1 MTGPAQKFIPRPSPE
16 TAAWWEGC
24 RNHELLI
31 QSCTKCGHRQFY
43 PRIICTEC
51 MSDKLEWTRSAG
63 RGRVLTFTICRLPV
77 SEAYAGDVP
86 YVIALV
92 QLEEG
97 PTMMSNIVECN
108 PESVTTGMPVE
119 VIFEQRSE
127 KITIPQFRPVPA
139 AQQQ

>member
-1 MTGPAQKFIPRPSPE
+1 
-16 TAAWWEGC
+16 
-24 RNHELLI
+24 
-31 QSCTKCGHRQFY
+31 
-43 PRIICTEC
+43 
-51 MSDKLEWTRSAG
+51 MSENLEWKRAAG
-63 RGRVLTFTICRLPV
+63 RGRVLTFTICRRAV

-119 VIFEQRSE
+119 VVFEQRSE
-127 KITIPQFRPVPA
+127 EITIPQFRPIPEA
-139 AQQQ
+139 E